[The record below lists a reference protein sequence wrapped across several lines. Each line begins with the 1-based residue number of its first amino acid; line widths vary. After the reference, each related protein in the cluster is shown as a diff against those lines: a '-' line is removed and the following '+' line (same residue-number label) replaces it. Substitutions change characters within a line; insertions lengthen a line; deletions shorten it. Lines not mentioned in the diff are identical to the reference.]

1 MARGAYT
8 LARVGVLV
16 RVAGRWLFWLGA
28 VAAVGGVF
36 VPGLTGRRIGI
47 LGGAVLFAVA
57 AAVTFS
63 VRRSRYTALGADA
76 ARAPKSVFLQ
86 DRRVT
91 ARVWLR
97 RRAWWLLA
105 AFALAAASCLLASAA
120 GGMLLAGA
128 GAGLW
133 LKSLWFGRV
142 ERTRDVRYWVRPD
155 RAKGPATGSYE
166 TTGYLAG
173 R

>member
-16 RVAGRWLFWLGA
+16 RVAARWLLWLGA

-36 VPGLTGRRIGI
+36 VPGVTGRRIGI
-47 LGGAVLFAVA
+47 LGGAALFIVAAVVAFAV
-57 AAVTFS
+57 
-63 VRRSRYTALGADA
+63 RRGRYVALGADA
-76 ARAPKSVFLQ
+76 TRAGKSVFLQ

-91 ARVWLR
+91 ARIWVR
-97 RRAWWLLA
+97 GHRWWLLA
-105 AFALAAASCLLASAA
+105 AFALAAASTLLASSA

-133 LKSLWFGRV
+133 VKSLWF
-142 ERTRDVRYWVRPD
+142 ERLERAGDVRYWVRPD
-155 RAKGPATGSYE
+155 RGGVSSAYE
-166 TTGYLAG
+166 TTGFAAG

>member
-16 RVAGRWLFWLGA
+16 RVAARWLFWLGA

-47 LGGAVLFAVA
+47 LGGAALFIVAAVVAFAV
-57 AAVTFS
+57 
-63 VRRSRYTALGADA
+63 RRGRYAALGADA
-76 ARAPKSVFLQ
+76 TRAGKSVFLQ

-91 ARVWLR
+91 ARIWVR
-97 RRAWWLLA
+97 GHRWWLLA
-105 AFALAAASCLLASAA
+105 AFALAAASTLVASSA

-133 LKSLWFGRV
+133 VKSLWF
-142 ERTRDVRYWVRPD
+142 ERLERSGDVRYWIRPD
-155 RAKGPATGSYE
+155 SPASAAAYE
-166 TTGYLAG
+166 TTGFLAG